1 MNTET
6 TLLFKETSKRYKFS
20 YSNVLDHIC
29 QITLKFDEVLM
40 NAIYDDGL
48 ALTLDLI
55 YKIPG
60 KEKVSKR
67 LTVSKENIAANSWVE
82 RIYAGEFLREVTV
95 FSSNYIKENSEIKFS
110 INELKNDFEKTK
122 INEEQLLHYILT
134 DNWFMFLE
142 SVRKLSADDLK
153 SFISKHLNHIQE
165 INGPSS
171 ELIEY
176 ILAKQI
182 IEFWGTGAIEIDQV
196 DLAAEAYAS
205 GYDFIKKNN
214 LLVIENYEKLDW
226 AILNTQLS
234 DRSEQVTREYGKL
247 KEKINKHLKD
257 DKVWKKVLERL
268 NDFTVDAELIYNAY
282 ADVID
287 NLVNSNSIKNL
298 DVVYQDWTLMQD
310 NDARQQAKIVI
321 QSTLPFGPAGFKTEL
336 LFLLEKNPV
345 TYQQEF
351 TLTVSD
357 SNTEI
362 LSSEK
367 QKHSKAIYSAK
378 TREDLQAIHQE
389 GSKGIEK
396 ELYNIIRD
404 CISGSI
410 IYRNFDFQAIKQD

>member
-1 MNTET
+1 MT
-6 TLLFKETSKRYKFS
+6 
-20 YSNVLDHIC
+20 I
-29 QITLKFDEVLM
+29 KFDEVAM
-40 NAIYDDGL
+40 NAIYDDGVVF
-48 ALTLDLI
+48 TVDLVF
-55 YKIPG
+55 KVPG
-60 KEKVSKR
+60 KEKVNKR
-67 LTVSKENIAANSWVE
+67 VTISKENITTNSWVE
-82 RIYAGEFLREVTV
+82 IIYAGEFLRELTV
-95 FSSNYIKENSEIKFS
+95 FSSNYVRENSEIKFS
-110 INELKNDFEKTK
+110 INELKSDLEKTK
-122 INEEQLLHYILT
+122 ITDEQLLHYILT
-134 DNWFMFLE
+134 DNWFTFIE
-142 SVRKLSADDLK
+142 SVRKISADDLK
-153 SFISKHLNHIQE
+153 SFIANNLNHIQE

-196 DLAAEAYAS
+196 DLAAEAYAG

-214 LLVIENYEKLDW
+214 QLVIENYEKLDW
-226 AILNTQLS
+226 AILNTRLS
-234 DRSEQVTREYGKL
+234 ERSEQVTREYGKL
-247 KEKINKHLKD
+247 KEKIDRHLKD
-257 DKVWKKVLERL
+257 ESVWKKVLERL
-268 NDFTVDAELIYNAY
+268 NDFTIDAELIYNAY
-282 ADVID
+282 ADVLD

-298 DVVYQDWTLMQD
+298 DVVYQDWTLIQD
-310 NDARQQAKIVI
+310 NDARQLAKIVI

-357 SNTEI
+357 CNTEI

-367 QKHSKAIYSAK
+367 LRHSKAIYSAK

-396 ELYNIIRD
+396 ELYNILRD